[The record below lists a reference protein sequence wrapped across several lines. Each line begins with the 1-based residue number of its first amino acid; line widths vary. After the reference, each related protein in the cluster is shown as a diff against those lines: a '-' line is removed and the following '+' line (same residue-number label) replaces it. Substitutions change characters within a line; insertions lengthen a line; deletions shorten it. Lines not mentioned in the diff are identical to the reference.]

1 MLWYYKSSDFQKK
14 KDIHKKF
21 QEILAHELVQPL
33 LGMQSEGDD
42 VLPGPGR
49 NSISHEIQLKGK
61 YFPTRVEKRNR
72 CSLSRYKR
80 NCNEKYKDTKTYNFY
95 KKCNKYVCKDCF
107 ERFHTQSS
115 I

>member
-21 QEILAHELVQPL
+21 QEILPHELVQPL
-33 LGMQSEGDD
+33 LDMQAEGDD

-61 YFPTRVEKRNR
+61 YFPTRVEKRSR
-72 CSLSRYKR
+72 CSLSGYKR
-80 NCNEKYKDTKTYNFY
+80 NRNEKYNDTKTYNFC
-95 KKCNKYVCKDCF
+95 KKCNKCL
-107 ERFHTQSS
+107 QGLL
-115 I
+115 